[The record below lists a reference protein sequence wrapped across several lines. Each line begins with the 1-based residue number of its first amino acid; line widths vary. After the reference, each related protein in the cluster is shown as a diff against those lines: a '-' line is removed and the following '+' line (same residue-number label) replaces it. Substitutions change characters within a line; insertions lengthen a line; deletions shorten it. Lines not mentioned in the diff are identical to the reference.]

1 MGQEERSLLR
11 RVVATPSIAGSSAE
25 RPQPATSPF
34 PLPSPR
40 VDVEIKEHRLTW
52 KPVPAESRNRLSVS
66 LLFGLAAIAAAC
78 STPAAAPAGPPAVP
92 VEVVTLQMRPVEQ
105 ASEFVGTVKSR
116 RSTTVQP
123 QVEGFVT
130 RILVRSGERVQP
142 GAPLMQVDPSLQQA
156 AVANLE
162 SQRVTREAALRFAQ
176 QEAARLKTLFEAG
189 ASSQSELEQAQA
201 ALSTAQAQL
210 EAASAQLRQQ
220 RVALGYHLVSSPA
233 AGVVG
238 DIPVRVG
245 DSVTRS
251 TVLTT
256 IDQNAG
262 LEVYVNVPVQEAE
275 HLRVG
280 LPVQL
285 LDDQGRP
292 LTSAQLSFVS
302 PAVDARSQSVLA
314 KATLERPEGLRTE
327 QFVRV
332 RIVWTQS
339 PGLTVPVVAVN
350 RVNGQYF
357 AFVAESAPG
366 GQTVAH
372 QRAVQLGVVV
382 GNDYVVKSGLA
393 AGEKLIV
400 SGVQK
405 IADGVPVAIT
415 SPAAAPP
422 RAGGASATT
431 AAGEGR

>member
-1 MGQEERSLLR
+1 ML
-11 RVVATPSIAGSSAE
+11 A
-25 RPQPATSPF
+25 
-34 PLPSPR
+34 
-40 VDVEIKEHRLTW
+40 W
-52 KPVPAESRNRLSVS
+52 SRNRLPVFV
-66 LLFGLAAIAAAC
+66 LFALAAIAAAC
-78 STPAAAPAGPPAVP
+78 SKPTAAPAGPPAVP

-162 SQRVTREAALRFAQ
+162 SQRATREAALRFAQ
-176 QEAARLKTLFEAG
+176 QEAARVKTLFEAG
-189 ASSQSELEQAQA
+189 ASSQSELEQAQT

-210 EAASAQLRQQ
+210 EAAEAQLRQQ

-314 KATLERPEGLRTE
+314 KATLERTRGP
-327 QFVRV
+327 
-332 RIVWTQS
+332 
-339 PGLTVPVVAVN
+339 
-350 RVNGQYF
+350 
-357 AFVAESAPG
+357 
-366 GQTVAH
+366 AH
-372 QRAVQLGVVV
+372 RAVRARAHRLDAGA
-382 GNDYVVKSGLA
+382 GPHGA
-393 AGEKLIV
+393 AW
-400 SGVQK
+400 
-405 IADGVPVAIT
+405 
-415 SPAAAPP
+415 SP
-422 RAGGASATT
+422 
-431 AAGEGR
+431 